1 MQRRIRVLLSGAMLF
16 AGFVGSGVL
25 ASNETVIAD
34 YAHREPIFSYNSLH
48 QPVMGKAGM
57 VVTQNGLATEVGVEI
72 LEQGGN
78 AIDAA
83 VAVGFT
89 LAVTLPRA
97 GNLGGG
103 GFMTAY
109 LADDNRAT
117 VIDYR
122 EVAPAGA
129 TRETFLDEDGKANPA
144 LARFGH
150 LAVAVPGSVA
160 GFALAHERYGSLPWA
175 ALLEPAIRLAEE
187 GFAVTPYLADALL
200 RYEGWLQEDPATAAV
215 FYPEG
220 RALGVGDILVQEDLA
235 WTLRR
240 IREAGADGFYGGSVA
255 EKIVAEMERGNGLIT
270 HEDLANYRALE
281 TEPVRGNYR
290 GYDIVSVSPPSGGG
304 IHLVQMLNV
313 LEEFPLP
320 AMAYGGVDSIH
331 VMAET
336 MKLAFADRSKHLADP
351 RFADV
356 PVEGLTSKAY
366 ADALRAGI
374 DLGRARPS
382 EEIRPGDPLPYE
394 STDTTH
400 FSIADAMGNLVA
412 NTYTLNYSFG
422 TGLMVDGAGILLNN
436 EMDDF
441 ALEPGLP
448 DSYGLRAAQTSV
460 VEGGKRPVSS
470 MSPTIVFQGG
480 KPFLVLGTPGG
491 SHIITAVL
499 QTIVNVID
507 HGLNIAEAIH
517 RPRFHHQWRPDRL
530 QMEAG
535 FSPDTIELLIGRGH
549 DVELLDWA
557 SCSVQAIM
565 LENDLFF
572 GAADP
577 RRPDARAVG
586 VNPAVHYSTSDERRN
601 EQ

>member
-1 MQRRIRVLLSGAMLF
+1 MRRCMRVLLGGSLLF
-16 AGFVGSGVL
+16 AGLAGSAVL
-25 ASNETVIAD
+25 AADETAD
-34 YAHREPIFSYNSLH
+34 DARHEPIFSYDSLH

-57 VVTQNGLATEVGVEI
+57 VVTQNGLATEVGAAI

-83 VAVGFT
+83 VAVGFA

-97 GNLGGG
+97 GNIGGG

-109 LADDNRAT
+109 LADDDHAT

-122 EVAPAGA
+122 EVAPSAA
-129 TRETFLDEDGKANPA
+129 TRETFLDEHGKANPD

-160 GFALAHERYGSLPWA
+160 GFALAHERYGSLSWA
-175 ALLEPAIRLAEE
+175 TLLEPAIRLAEE

-200 RYEGWLQEDPATAAV
+200 RYEDWLQEDPATAAV
-215 FYPEG
+215 FYPDG
-220 RALGVGDILVQEDLA
+220 RPLGVGDTLVQEDLA
-235 WTLRR
+235 WTLGR
-240 IREAGADGFYGGSVA
+240 IRDAGADGFYAGAVA
-255 EKIVAEMERGNGLIT
+255 EKIVAEMEVGNGLIT

-281 TEPVRGNYR
+281 TEPVKGSYR
-290 GYDIVSVSPPSGGG
+290 GYDIVSVSPPSSGGV
-304 IHLVQMLNV
+304 HLVQMLNI
-313 LEEFPLP
+313 LEEFALP
-320 AMAYGGVDSIH
+320 AMGYGGADSIH

-336 MKLAFADRSKHLADP
+336 MKLAYADRSKHIADP

-356 PVEGLTSKAY
+356 PVGGLTSKDY
-366 ADALRAGI
+366 ADELRPGI
-374 DLGRARPS
+374 DLKRARPS
-382 EEIRPGDPLPYE
+382 EEIHPGDPLPYE

-400 FSIADAMGNLVA
+400 FSIADAMGNVVS

-422 TGLMVDGAGILLNN
+422 AGLMVDGTGILLNN

-441 ALEPGLP
+441 GLEPGVP
-448 DSYGLRAAQTSV
+448 DSYGLLAAPTSF

-470 MSPTIVFQGG
+470 MSPTIVFRDG
-480 KPFLVLGTPGG
+480 KPFLVVGTPGG

-499 QTIVNVID
+499 QTIVNVLD

-517 RPRFHHQWRPDRL
+517 RPRFHHQWQPNRL

-535 FSPDTIELLIGRGH
+535 FSPDTIELLTGRGH
-549 DVELLDWA
+549 EVELLDWA
-557 SCSVQAIM
+557 SCSVQAIL
-565 LENDLFF
+565 LEDGLFF
-572 GAADP
+572 GGADP
-577 RRPDARAVG
+577 RRPDARAIG
-586 VNPAVHYSTSDERRN
+586 VDSATRNPTSDERGDG
-601 EQ
+601 E

>member
-1 MQRRIRVLLSGAMLF
+1 
-16 AGFVGSGVL
+16 
-25 ASNETVIAD
+25 
-34 YAHREPIFSYNSLH
+34 
-48 QPVMGKAGM
+48 MGKAGM

-72 LEQGGN
+72 LERGGN

-83 VAVGFT
+83 VAVGFA
-89 LAVTLPRA
+89 LAVALPRA
-97 GNLGGG
+97 GNIGGG

-109 LADDNRAT
+109 LAGDDRAT

-122 EVAPAGA
+122 EVAPANA
-129 TRETFLDEDGKANPA
+129 TRETFLDEDGKANPD

-175 ALLEPAIRLAEE
+175 TLLDPAIRLAEE
-187 GFAVTPYLADALL
+187 GFPVTPFLADALL
-200 RYEGWLQEDPATAAV
+200 RYEDWLQEDPATAAV

-220 RALGVGDILVQEDLA
+220 RPLGVGDILVQEDLA
-235 WTLRR
+235 WTLRQ
-240 IREAGADGFYGGSVA
+240 IREAGADGFYDGAVA

-281 TEPVRGNYR
+281 TEPVKGNYR
-290 GYDIVSVSPPSGGG
+290 GYDIVSVSPPSSGG

-313 LEEFPLP
+313 LEEYPLP
-320 AMAYGGVDSIH
+320 AMGYGGVDSIH

-336 MKLAFADRSKHLADP
+336 MKLSYADRSKHIADP
-351 RFADV
+351 NFVDV
-356 PVEGLTSKAY
+356 PVGGLTSKAY
-366 ADALRAGI
+366 ADELRARI
-374 DLGRARPS
+374 DPRRARPS

-394 STDTTH
+394 SSDTTH
-400 FSIADAMGNLVA
+400 FSIADAMGNVVA

-448 DSYGLRAAQTSV
+448 DSYGLLAAQTSF

-480 KPFLVLGTPGG
+480 KPFLVVGTPGG

-499 QTIVNVID
+499 QTIVNVVD

-517 RPRFHHQWRPDRL
+517 RPRFHHQWQPDRL

-535 FSPDTIELLIGRGH
+535 FSPDTVELLTGRGH
-549 DVELLDWA
+549 EVELLDWA

-565 LENDLFF
+565 LKNDLFF

-577 RRPDARAVG
+577 RRPDARAGG
-586 VNPAVHYSTSDERRN
+586 VNRALPNSTSDKAEERK
-601 EQ
+601 